1 VNLDASI
8 YLLQPRRALEDT
20 VRGGYMELILSDA
33 EEARHLHR
41 RIQAS
46 RVRGAEH
53 LQGVLIRRE
62 GRVLYMTTDPEK
74 MPRAAE
80 AVARGRRKRRRRRP
94 ESPSKP

>member
-1 VNLDASI
+1 MNLDATI
-8 YLLQPRRALEDT
+8 YLLQPRRALEDAMAH
-20 VRGGYMELILSDA
+20 GYMELIMSDA

-46 RVRGAEH
+46 RVRGADH

-74 MPRAAE
+74 MPRVE
-80 AVARGRRKRRRRRP
+80 VRR
-94 ESPSKP
+94 